1 VNDLLRNAIHQL
13 VGWGKLSAWPSEN
26 EAQAGDLP
34 ASVVVS
40 SNPSGHFRRDLARQG
55 YTRARRFAVLPSD
68 TSPRWLFPLENGRCA
83 REGLRIYAPY
93 ATAARV
99 LRGLL
104 SVIVAARC
112 QGFVPHKLL
121 VASRGSLPLEALV
134 REVTGESETV
144 FALSLGAPNRFRK
157 LTIQVMRPDGG
168 ILGYIK
174 LPLTEAATQRVRHEA
189 EVLERLGNF
198 AALRGHIPKVL
209 HAAEGENGCILFQSG
224 GPSRPGPIQF
234 NDLHEDFLRKLRGLH
249 RVQKP
254 AETLVNEV
262 AARWQKAA
270 PLLDSRWRALG
281 EAALLSAS
289 RELRGVMI
297 PCGVTHGDFAPW
309 NTRVGDGRLY
319 AFDWESAA
327 WDAPIA
333 WDLFHFHVQVASLLN
348 KNGKGVLS
356 LGRSS
361 GERASFMLYMLDFVC
376 RHLEERAQLGHAGL
390 RYRQRLLS
398 KELSRV

>member
-1 VNDLLRNAIHQL
+1 MNDLLRNAIHQL
-13 VGWGKLSAWPSEN
+13 VRCGKLSAEPSGN
-26 EAQAGDLP
+26 DLQSGDLP
-34 ASVVVS
+34 PSVVVS
-40 SNPSGHFRRDLARQG
+40 SNPSERFRRDLARQG
-55 YTRARRFAVLPSD
+55 YTRARRFAVLPSP
-68 TSPRWLFPLENGRCA
+68 TSPRWLFPLGNVRCT

-93 ATAARV
+93 ATAARA

-104 SVIVAARC
+104 TILVAARC
-112 QGFVPHKLL
+112 QGFVPHQLL

-134 REVTGESETV
+134 REVTGEGETV
-144 FALSLGAPNRFRK
+144 FALSLGTPNRFRK
-157 LTIQVMRPDGG
+157 LTIQVMRPDGE

-174 LPLTEAATQRVRHEA
+174 LPLTEAATERVRHEA

-209 HAAEGENGCILFQSG
+209 HAADGENGCILFQSC
-224 GPSRPGPIQF
+224 GPSCPGPIQF

-249 RVQKP
+249 QVQKP
-254 AETLVNEV
+254 GETLVNEV

-297 PCGVTHGDFAPW
+297 PCGITHGDFAPW

-327 WDAPIA
+327 WDAPIS

-348 KNGKGVLS
+348 KNGTCVPA
-356 LGRSS
+356 LGWSS
-361 GERASFMLYMLDFVC
+361 GERASFLLYMLAFVC
-376 RHLEERAQLGHAGL
+376 QQLEEQTPPGHASL